1 MPRVIVISEPV
12 DGRRRRSL
20 TLNEHINP
28 IHMTDEHSSLQFLER
43 LAWAISDAEEAEQR
57 FEVALTP

>member
-43 LAWAISDAEEAEQR
+43 LAWAISDAEEG
-57 FEVALTP
+57 